1 MRRYLCQRKG
11 SDDSTWALSLMFTN
25 TALLEDGSIGR
36 NNVLQLTG
44 RGNTSVYL
52 TAICSRAFSVAV
64 CQPQGINHNPFFWIL
79 TFQTPL
85 QLKEWLCDQAVVNEM

>member
-1 MRRYLCQRKG
+1 MSFDNYQHFHNYLANQA
-11 SDDSTWALSLMFTN
+11 T
-25 TALLEDGSIGR
+25 EYIH
-36 NNVLQLTG
+36 
-44 RGNTSVYL
+44 
-52 TAICSRAFSVAV
+52 AICSRAFSVAV